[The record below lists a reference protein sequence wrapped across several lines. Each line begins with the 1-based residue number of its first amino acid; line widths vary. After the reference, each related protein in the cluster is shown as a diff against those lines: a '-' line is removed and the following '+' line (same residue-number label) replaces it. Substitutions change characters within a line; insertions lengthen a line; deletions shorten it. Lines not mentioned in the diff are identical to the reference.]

1 MMPVSKE
8 HPVYKSAHNEIYVG
22 GNAFNQTEKILSAL
36 NRKVSYIKS
45 SLNAQSYDDV
55 LQSMKERFKA
65 ETPTSEMSLE
75 EYKQYIV
82 DKIQSMP
89 VITTHFLDSE
99 TVVISDKGYEA
110 MQADPE
116 YEAWVLNTIQE
127 NLSTP
132 TYANIVTPKLE
143 HFAVH
148 SFGATKEEYRGQS
161 WSRQTKSPLET
172 TESYWTTRRK
182 RSKHILELEQE
193 MFNNVQI
200 LKELSNR
207 KAQVRAAQAKA
218 AGLDDELKPEPVIVG
233 IPAEF
238 LLGMLDTTNVKL

>member
-1 MMPVSKE
+1 MN
-8 HPVYKSAHNEIYVG
+8 NEIYIG
-22 GNAFNQTEKILSAL
+22 GNAFNQTEKILSGL

-45 SLNAQSYDDV
+45 ALNAHSYDDV
-55 LQSMKERFKA
+55 LQSLKDRFEVDK
-65 ETPTSEMSLE
+65 PTSEMSLD

-82 DKIQSMP
+82 DKIQSLP
-89 VITTHFLDSE
+89 AASTHFLDSE

-110 MQADPE
+110 MQTDPE
-116 YEAWVLNTIQE
+116 YEAWVLDTIQK

-132 TYANIVTPKLE
+132 TYTSFLTPKLE
-143 HFAVH
+143 HVAVH
-148 SFGATKEEYRGQS
+148 SFGASKEEYRGQS
-161 WSRQTKSPLET
+161 WSNQKNSPLENV
-172 TESYWTTRRK
+172 EDYWTTRRK

-193 MFNNVQI
+193 MFNNVRI

-238 LLGMLDTTNVKL
+238 LLGMLDTANVKL

>member
-1 MMPVSKE
+1 MN
-8 HPVYKSAHNEIYVG
+8 NEIYIG
-22 GNAFNQTEKILSAL
+22 GNAFNQTEKILSGL

-45 SLNAQSYDDV
+45 ALNAHSYDDV
-55 LQSMKERFKA
+55 LQSLKDRFEVDK
-65 ETPTSEMSLE
+65 PTSEMSLD

-82 DKIQSMP
+82 DKIQSLP
-89 VITTHFLDSE
+89 AASTHFLDSE

-110 MQADPE
+110 MQTDPE
-116 YEAWVLNTIQE
+116 YEAWVLDTIQK

-132 TYANIVTPKLE
+132 TYAAFVTPQLE
-143 HFAVH
+143 HYGVH
-148 SFGATKEEYRGQS
+148 SFGASKEEYRGQS
-161 WSRQTKSPLET
+161 WSNQKNSPLET

-193 MFNNVQI
+193 MFNNVRI

-238 LLGMLDTTNVKL
+238 LLGMLDTANVKL